1 MLRGERNKKTN
12 NLVRVKRIL
21 NVEKISPVLFG
32 GDGKLVS
39 VVLKAVYTK
48 FGL

>member
-32 GDGKLVS
+32 GDVNLVS